1 METRSPILRRK
12 RRLYPNSDIVWNFA
26 LDQQTPPEKERLYI
40 CDFSHGR
47 LNVRLSARIQPLL
60 RGHKYRVLSLFGSC
74 LLDAHANSGFIL
86 RKIWG
91 RLQTVV
97 TFWGIEILEDWHLS
111 YHFKSF
117 DIITIFGKFLGFS
130 HSPYNFFAFF
140 RACLKNAFCKMCVTI
155 CGRFRLNEGGVAGY
169 VNWMK
174 AKYTANWDVQ
184 IAGMI
189 FQTRSSSV
197 PC

>member
-1 METRSPILRRK
+1 M
-12 RRLYPNSDIVWNFA
+12 NSDLPQA
-26 LDQQTPPEKERLYI
+26 KETLSVNKITYI
-40 CDFSHGR
+40 CDFSRCR
-47 LNVRLSARIQPLL
+47 LNTRLHTLVSNPCSEATNI
-60 RGHKYRVLSLFGSC
+60 GYFIYWELSLAAYS
-74 LLDAHANSGFIL
+74 NSEFIL

-91 RLQTVV
+91 RLQQVV
-97 TFWGIEILEDWHLS
+97 IFWGIEILEDWHLS

-169 VNWMK
+169 ANWMK
-174 AKYTANWDVQ
+174 AKYTANWGVQ
-184 IAGMI
+184 IVGMI
-189 FQTRSSSV
+189 FQTRSSIFTTNYFVFSKNKFINTL
-197 PC
+197 